1 MKLRTCLALL
11 RLHENLLLKELLQD
25 PVLRTAW
32 EIEMELETDDDED
45 IEDGVR
51 PRRFLWRSLRR
62 GSTTDLGS

>member
-11 RLHENLLLKELLQD
+11 RLHENLLLEELLQD

-45 IEDGVR
+45 IESLMTGSETAEVFVAESEEGVY
-51 PRRFLWRSLRR
+51 
-62 GSTTDLGS
+62 D